1 MSDITDKLIEEYGI
15 LLPATTADMDM
26 PQEGQFIAS
35 QLDEMIASGEYD
47 GPTKSAYDVVMEIAD
62 KLEHDL
68 IAADARK
75 PVADIMRFL
84 AQFTSKRQI
93 PLA

>member
-1 MSDITDKLIEEYGI
+1 MTDITAALIEEYGI
-15 LLPATTADMDM
+15 VMPTTTFDMDM
-26 PQEGQFIAS
+26 PAEGQFIVS

-75 PVADIMRFL
+75 PVSDVLRYL
-84 AQFTSKRQI
+84 AQFVSKRQI